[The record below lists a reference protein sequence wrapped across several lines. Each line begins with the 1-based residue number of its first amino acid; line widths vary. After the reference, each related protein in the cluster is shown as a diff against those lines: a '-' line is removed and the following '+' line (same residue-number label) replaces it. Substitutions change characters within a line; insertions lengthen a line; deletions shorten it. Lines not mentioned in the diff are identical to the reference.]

1 MIFFKFTKIYLLIFL
16 INVSECRKPKPDHM
30 QGKIKPAPAG
40 YQRPRRPKPA
50 PAAALNNGVMQPS
63 NSPQSPNEHLRPRK
77 KIAMRVNS
85 EDFLEEGSEPKS
97 ETETD
102 TQENTPT
109 GQISSSYEEEKTLSD
124 SEIEEGHRHKANNR
138 GAHHHRI
145 HGHLRGKN
153 FLLDNG
159 VKLFSHGE
167 IESGGYDE
175 YDSNGV
181 KNIKFSTF
189 LFLLLLSN

>member
-1 MIFFKFTKIYLLIFL
+1 
-16 INVSECRKPKPDHM
+16 M

-50 PAAALNNGVMQPS
+50 PSAALNNGVMQPS
-63 NSPQSPNEHLRPRK
+63 DSPQSPNEHLRPRK
-77 KIAMRVNS
+77 KIAVRVNS
-85 EDFLEEGSEPKS
+85 EDFLEEPKS

-102 TQENTPT
+102 TEENTST
-109 GQISSSYEEEKTLSD
+109 GQNSASYEEEKTISD

-145 HGHLRGKN
+145 HGHLRGKS
-153 FLLDNG
+153 LHLDNG
-159 VKLFSHGE
+159 VKLYSHGD
-167 IESGGYDE
+167 IESAGYDE

-181 KNIKFSTF
+181 NKYIHISSAT
-189 LFLLLLSN
+189 LT